1 MLEITIV
8 YMKNL
13 HFKTKNCKLILN
25 FNKSKFE
32 IILFNEKL
40 N

>member
-1 MLEITIV
+1 MLNITTV
-8 YMKNL
+8 YVQNL

-32 IILFNEKL
+32 IIFFNDKL